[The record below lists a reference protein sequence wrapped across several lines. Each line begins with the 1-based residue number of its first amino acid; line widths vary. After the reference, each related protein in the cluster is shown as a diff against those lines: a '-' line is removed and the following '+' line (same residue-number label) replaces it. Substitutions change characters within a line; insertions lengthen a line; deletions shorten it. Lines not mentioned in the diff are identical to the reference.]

1 MRLPYASAKKG
12 EGKQNQ
18 TNEPYASAKKEEKNF
33 RKRGFLGIPF
43 AWLFAIIVGSVILFL
58 AIFAVTRISDT
69 QQVSL
74 DAQTSKQIGVLLN
87 PLETG
92 FETAKTT
99 SISLPSET
107 RIFNRCNNNGY
118 FGRQIIKVSQ
128 KTFNKWSEPS
138 IDVGFSNKYIFSEGF
153 VEGKRFYLFSKPFN
167 FPFKVADTIYL
178 TSFEKSYCFQ
188 GAPTEVIE
196 GIENLNQNNLF
207 FDNCPPNSVEVCSS
221 SSCDIEVNLIS
232 SNPYVQKENEKMYFG
247 NNDALMYAA
256 IFSDPQIYE
265 CQLKRLMQR
274 GNQLSQLYIEKAN
287 IVSREGCFSNANTQ
301 LSNLASEENNFKS
314 KNSINLNYVAG
325 LSDAVESANEVA
337 NCKLW

>member
-43 AWLFAIIVGSVILFL
+43 AWLFAIIVGGVILFL
-58 AIFAVTRISDT
+58 AIFAVTKISDT
-69 QQVSL
+69 QQIAL

-99 SISLPSET
+99 SMALPSET

-138 IDVGFSNKYIFSEGF
+138 IDVGFSNKYIFSENP
-153 VEGKRFYLFSKPFN
+153 VEGKKFYLFSKPFN
-167 FPFKVADTIYL
+167 LPFKVADVIYL
-178 TSFEKSYCFQ
+178 TSFDTNYCFR
-188 GAPTEVIE
+188 GAPEEVEDEI
-196 GIENLNQNNLF
+196 GYLNQNNLF
-207 FDNCPPNSVEVCSS
+207 FEECPARSIEVCFGGN
-221 SSCDIEVNLIS
+221 CDIEINT
-232 SNPYVQKENEKMYFG
+232 KERTVSKGGEKMHF
-247 NNDALMYAA
+247 NDLSLMYAA
-256 IFSDPQIYE
+256 IFSDPQVYE

-274 GNQLSQLYIEKAN
+274 GSQLSQLYVEKAN
-287 IVSREGCFSNANTQ
+287 LISREECFSNVNSQ
-301 LSNLASEENNFKS
+301 LLTLASEENGFGS
-314 KNSINLNYVAG
+314 SVNLNFVAG
-325 LSDAVESANEVA
+325 LADKVESANDVA